1 MGLLWKQDNIQFP
14 RLLAE
19 IRAIGLTVD
28 QLHQLVMNMDLS
40 VDEIYELLERAE
52 TEWQKIK
59 EKL

>member
-1 MGLLWKQDNIQFP
+1 MEKWKNNKIQFP